1 MCDESKEMKWHRC
14 CEVGPQGPA
23 GLQGPQGIQG
33 VPGSQGIMG
42 PSGAQ
47 GPQGPQGVPG
57 KDCDCHDKECQCCE
71 RYANVYS
78 SIPQALGA
86 FGAAN
91 DMVLFNLQNAVSAA
105 DFDLSLM
112 ASAGQIKFLKHGIYS
127 IGWALQAKT
136 TPPVISPVPSWSFG
150 LWVNGALV
158 PGSVYSGFTQSP
170 NDDTAHINGDV
181 IFEVPANGILMLR
194 NTSTTAVS
202 MAPNPATSVF
212 PITVAGLV
220 ISCVKSLA

>member
-1 MCDESKEMKWHRC
+1 MCDESKEMKWSPC
-14 CEVGPQGPA
+14 CLVGPQGPA
-23 GLQGPQGIQG
+23 GLQGAQGIQG
-33 VPGSQGIMG
+33 VPGAQGIMG

-57 KDCDCHDKECQCCE
+57 KDCDCPQGGACL
-71 RYANVYS
+71 RYANVFS
-78 SIPQALGA
+78 SVDQNLSA
-86 FGAAN
+86 FSAGSDA
-91 DMVLFNLQNAVSAA
+91 VFFNLQNAVSSG

-112 ASAGQIKFLKHGIYS
+112 ATTGQVKVLNHGIYS

-136 TPPVISPVPSWSFG
+136 TPPVIAPVPSWSFG
-150 LWVNGALV
+150 LWINGVLV

-181 IFEVPANGILMLR
+181 IIEVPAGGVLMLR
-194 NTSTTAVS
+194 NTSKTAVS
-202 MAPNPATSVF
+202 LDPNPATSVF